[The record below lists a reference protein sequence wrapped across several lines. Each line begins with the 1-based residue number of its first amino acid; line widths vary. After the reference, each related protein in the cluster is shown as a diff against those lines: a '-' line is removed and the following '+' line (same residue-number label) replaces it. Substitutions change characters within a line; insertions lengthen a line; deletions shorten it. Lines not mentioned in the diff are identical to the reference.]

1 LPELSQSFDSP
12 AGFAA
17 TFLGFAFGPGFA
29 FAFFGEAFLAAA
41 FFGAAFLAA
50 GFFVIFFAAVVDAL
64 FGAAADSWIRRVVKN
79 VRRVAANAGEVNTE
93 EDAA

>member
-1 LPELSQSFDSP
+1 LPELNQSFDSP

-17 TFLGFAFGPGFA
+17 TFLGFGPGFA
-29 FAFFGEAFLAAA
+29 FAVFGEAFLAAA

-79 VRRVAANAGEVNTE
+79 VRRVAASAGEVNTE
-93 EDAA
+93 EDAT